1 MWWEE
6 AAGGLG
12 VLDDSSSNICSRAG
26 DRLQLLVTMKLN
38 ERSLAFY
45 ATCDAPVDNAGFLYK
60 RGGRGTGSHRRW
72 FVLRGNI
79 LFYFEAEGSREPLG
93 VILLEGCT
101 VELVDAR
108 EEFAFAVRFAG
119 GRSRPYVLAADSQ
132 AALEGWVKALSRA
145 SFHYLR
151 LVVRELEQQ
160 LAAMREGSPANALPA
175 NPSPV
180 LTRRP
185 KENGW
190 VVWSTLPEQPA
201 VAPQRP
207 PLPPRRRASAANR
220 PLASFA
226 QLHAR
231 YGLEVQALRDQ
242 WRGGQAGLA
251 SLEVPWHPGSAE
263 TQTQDQPALR
273 GHSGCKVLH
282 VFRSVEWPVCN
293 PGSQGT

>member
-6 AAGGLG
+6 AAAGGLG
-12 VLDDSSSNICSRAG
+12 VLDDPRSNTCSCAG
-26 DRLQLLVTMKLN
+26 DRLQLLAAMKLN

-45 ATCDAPVDNAGFLYK
+45 ATCDAPVDNAGFLHK
-60 RGGRGTGSHRRW
+60 RGGRGAGSHRRW

-79 LFYFEAEGSREPLG
+79 LFYFEAEASREPLG

-180 LTRRP
+180 LNRRP

-190 VVWSTLPEQPA
+190 VAWNIEQPA

-207 PLPPRRRASAANR
+207 PLPPRRPAAANE

-231 YGLEVQALRDQ
+231 YGLEVQALRNQ
-242 WRGGQAGLA
+242 WRGGQVGLA
-251 SLEVPWHPGSAE
+251 SLEVPWHSGSVE
-263 TQTQDQPALR
+263 TRTQDQPALR
-273 GHSGCKVLH
+273 GYSGCEVLR
-282 VFRSVEWPVCN
+282 VCGSVEWPVCK

>member
-1 MWWEE
+1 
-6 AAGGLG
+6 
-12 VLDDSSSNICSRAG
+12 
-26 DRLQLLVTMKLN
+26 MKLN

-45 ATCDAPVDNAGFLYK
+45 ATCDAPVDNAGFLHK

-79 LFYFEAEGSREPLG
+79 LFYFETEASREPLG

-190 VVWSTLPEQPA
+190 VVWSTLPEQPE

-207 PLPPRRRASAANR
+207 PLPPRRRASAANG

-231 YGLEVQALRDQ
+231 YGLEVQALRNQ

-273 GHSGCKVLH
+273 RHSGCEVFH
-282 VFRSVEWPVCN
+282 VFHSVEWPVCK